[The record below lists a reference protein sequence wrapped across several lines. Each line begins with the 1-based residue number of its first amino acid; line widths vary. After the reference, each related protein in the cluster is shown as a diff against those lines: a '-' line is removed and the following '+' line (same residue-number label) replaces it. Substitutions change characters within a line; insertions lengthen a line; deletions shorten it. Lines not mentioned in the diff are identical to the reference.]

1 MALINCTINSTSVE
15 VTPSQALG
23 SGVANQVLTITAN
36 TGFRVAAADFA
47 QNTDLAAAPFVNQ
60 INNITLADSSVAYA
74 EANKVIVTVDLK
86 DTFNPGTNN
95 HTFTIDI
102 DGAAVLEKN
111 IPKTLSGVFNVSVTD
126 ATTAATNQAYTATA
140 TSGTTVDLFTRTV
153 TATSGH
159 YFKIPPTCVV
169 ATGNVDNYVIV
180 GTPNGTGTN
189 HTATTFNV
197 DGIIPLITDTAD
209 VINITANAEDIPVAL
224 NRINS
229 YSMDTSDAPY
239 VLTKRGLTVYGDVG
253 AKFTVNITRTG
264 DSHTY
269 DFSAGNFTSS
279 STNSGSLTIGSNGQH
294 AQLITLPLVLADVT
308 YTVTITADDKEPATT
323 DNISQTN
330 PFTINR
336 RGFKTVTVNASS
348 TSRGT
353 LTSVVSTYT
362 NYAGTAIN
370 HSAGANAINGQSG
383 TEIESNNN
391 AEFNF
396 VTVIQDNDAFT
407 FSGANGLS
415 SSITLTSSHYGVTG
429 DANIVAGTITAA
441 RSADNSGNAN
451 KKLTITGSDWYNWQH
466 GVNNTV
472 INFNIDEFCNS
483 VSGGGGGTTNV
494 LSIGTTQFQDV
505 TGGNSAILYPSGYI
519 QQVTGRTSGSSTITY
534 TFAGV
539 NLSSNDFPSYVDT
552 TGDITITAGN
562 YGATTTKFNS
572 ATYSTSLSSFSVTNQ
587 GTSSRQLYMDITV
600 TITNFSP
607 SVASGDVHNLKVMI
621 AFAND
626 GANP

>member
-36 TGFRVAAADFA
+36 TGFRFVAADFA

-180 GTPNGTGTN
+180 GTPNGTGTS

-539 NLSSNDFPSYVDT
+539 NLSSNDFPSYVNT

-572 ATYSTSLSSFSVTNQ
+572 ATYSTSLSSFSVTNL
-587 GTSSRQLYMDITV
+587 TS
-600 TITNFSP
+600 
-607 SVASGDVHNLKVMI
+607 
-621 AFAND
+621 
-626 GANP
+626 

>member
-1 MALINCTINSTSVE
+1 MALTNCTINSTSVE

-23 SGVANQVLTITAN
+23 SGVANQVLTITPN
-36 TGFRVAAADFA
+36 TGYRVDHNDFTIA
-47 QNTDLAAAPFVNQ
+47 SPPTGVSG
-60 INNITLADSSVAYA
+60 ITKSNSGAAYA
-74 EANKVIVTVDLK
+74 ENNTVLINVDL
-86 DTFNPGTNN
+86 DNSFNPGTNN
-95 HTFTIDI
+95 HIFTIDV

-126 ATTAATNQAYTATA
+126 ATTAATNQAYTATN

-229 YSMDTSDAPY
+229 YSIDTSDAPY

-253 AKFTVNITRTG
+253 AKFEVNITRTG

-279 STNSGSLTIGSNGQH
+279 NTNSGTLTIGSNGQH
-294 AQLITLPLVLADVT
+294 SQLITLPLVVADVT
-308 YTVTITADDKEPATT
+308 YTVTISEKPPTD
-323 DNISQTN
+323 DNITQTN

-362 NYAGTAIN
+362 NYAGTAIT

-396 VTVIQDNDAFT
+396 ATVIQDDQAFT
-407 FSGANGLS
+407 FSGANALS
-415 SSITLTSSHYGVTG
+415 SSMTLTSSHYGVTG
-429 DANIVAGTITAA
+429 DANIVAGTITAV

-451 KKLTITGSDWYNWQH
+451 RKLTITGTDWYNWQH

-472 INFNIDEFCNS
+472 INFNIDQFCDE
-483 VSGGGGGTTNV
+483 GGGSPGGSNV
-494 LSIGTTQFQDV
+494 LTIGNTQFQDV
-505 TGGNSAILYPSGYI
+505 TGGNSTILYPSGYI
-519 QQVTGRTSGSSTITY
+519 QGVTGRSSGSSTITY
-534 TFAGV
+534 TLAGV
-539 NLSSNDFPSYVDT
+539 NLSGNDFPSYVDT

-572 ATYSTSLSSFSVTNQ
+572 ATYSASLSSFSVTNQ
-587 GTSSRQLYMDITV
+587 GTSSRELYMDITV

-607 SVASGDVHNLKVMI
+607 NVATNDVHNLKVMF

>member
-169 ATGNVDNYVIV
+169 ATGDVDNYVIV
-180 GTPNGTGTN
+180 GTPNGTGTS

-607 SVASGDVHNLKVMI
+607 SVATNDVHNLKVMF

>member
-180 GTPNGTGTN
+180 GTPNGTGTS

-607 SVASGDVHNLKVMI
+607 SVATNDVHNLKVMF

>member
-1 MALINCTINSTSVE
+1 MALTNCTINSTSVE

-23 SGVANQVLTITAN
+23 SGVANQVLTITPN
-36 TGFRVAAADFA
+36 TGYRVAAADFA
-47 QNTDLAAAPFVNQ
+47 QNTDLSAVPFVNQ
-60 INNITLADSSVAYA
+60 INNITLTNSGTAYA
-74 EANKVIVTVDLK
+74 ESNKVIVTIDLK

-111 IPKTLSGVFNVSVTD
+111 IPKTLSGVFNVTVNN
-126 ATTAATNQAYTATA
+126 ATTAASNQAYSATA

-153 TATSGH
+153 TATSGN
-159 YFKIPPTCVV
+159 YFEVAPTIEV
-169 ATGNVDNYVIV
+169 ATGNVDNYVITA
-180 GTPNGTGTN
+180 TPNGTGTN

-197 DGIIPLITDTAD
+197 DGIIPLITDTSD
-209 VINITANAEDIPVAL
+209 VINIDARAVTIPVAL

-253 AKFTVNITRTG
+253 AKFEVNITRTG

-279 STNSGSLTIGSNGQH
+279 NTNSGTLTIGSNGQH
-294 AQLITLPLVLADVT
+294 AQLITLPLVVADVT
-308 YTVTITADDKEPATT
+308 YTITISEKPPTA

-336 RGFKTVTVNASS
+336 RGFKTVTASASS

-353 LTSVVSTYT
+353 LSSVASTYT
-362 NYAGTAIN
+362 NYAGTTIN

-383 TEIESNNN
+383 TEIESNNG

-396 VTVIQDNDAFT
+396 VTVIQDDQAFT
-407 FSGANGLS
+407 FSGTNALS
-415 SSITLTSSHYGVTG
+415 SSMTLTSSHYGITG
-429 DANIVAGTITAA
+429 NANIVAGTITAV

-451 KKLTITGSDWYNWQH
+451 RKLTITGTDWYNWQH
-466 GVNNTV
+466 GTSNTV
-472 INFNIDEFCNS
+472 INFNIDQFCDA
-483 VSGGGGGTTNV
+483 GGSNPGGSNV
-494 LSIGTTQFQDV
+494 LTIGNTQFQDV
-505 TGGNSAILYPSGYI
+505 TGGNSTILYPSGYI
-519 QQVTGRTSGSSTITY
+519 QGVTGRTSGSSTITY
-534 TFAGV
+534 TLAGV
-539 NLSSNDFPSYVDT
+539 QLSSNDFPSYVDT
-552 TGDITITAGN
+552 SGDVTITAGN

-572 ATYSTSLSSFSVTNQ
+572 ANYATSLTSFNVANQ
-587 GTSSRQLYMDITV
+587 GTSSRVLTMDITV
-600 TITNFSP
+600 TITSFSP
-607 SVASGDVHNLKVMI
+607 NVAANDVHNLKVMI

>member
-1 MALINCTINSTSVE
+1 MALTNCTINSTSVE

-36 TGFRVAAADFA
+36 TGYRVAAADFTN
-47 QNTDLAAAPFVNQ
+47 NTGSLTGVTSIALSNSG
-60 INNITLADSSVAYA
+60 TAYA
-74 EANKVIVTVDLK
+74 ESNKVIVTVDL
-86 DTFNPGTNN
+86 DNSFNPGTNN

-126 ATTAATNQAYTATA
+126 AGTAATNQAYSGTA

-169 ATGNVDNYVIV
+169 ATGDVDNYVIV

-253 AKFTVNITRTG
+253 ATFEVSITRTG

-269 DFSAGNFTSS
+269 DFTAGNFTSS
-279 STNSGSLTIGSNGQH
+279 NTNSGTLTIGSNGQH
-294 AQLITLPLVLADVT
+294 AQLVTLPLVLADVT
-308 YTVTITADDKEPATT
+308 YTITITEKAPTA
-323 DNISQTN
+323 DNITQTN

-336 RGFKTVTVNASS
+336 RGFKTVTADASS

-353 LTSVVSTYT
+353 LNFNKTITYS
-362 NYAGTAIN
+362 NYAGTAITP
-370 HSAGANAINGQSG
+370 SGGANSINGQSG
-383 TEIESNNN
+383 AENTSNNS

-396 VTVIQDNDAFT
+396 VVVIQDDQAFT
-407 FSGANGLS
+407 FSGANALS
-415 SSITLTSSHYGVTG
+415 SSMTLTSSHYGITG
-429 DANIVAGTITAA
+429 NANVVAGTITAA

-451 KKLTITGSDWYNWQH
+451 RKLTITGSDWYNWQH
-466 GVNNTV
+466 GTSNTI
-472 INFNIDEFCNS
+472 INFNVDQFCDA
-483 VSGGGGGTTNV
+483 GGSSPGGSNV
-494 LSIGTTQFQDV
+494 LTVGATQFQDV

-519 QQVTGRTSGSSTITY
+519 QGVTGRTSGSSTITY
-534 TFAGV
+534 TLAGV
-539 NLSSNDFPSYVDT
+539 NLGASDFPSYVDT
-552 TGDITITAGN
+552 VGDVTVTAGN

-572 ATYSTSLSSFSVTNQ
+572 ATYNTSITSFAVNNQ
-587 GTSSRQLYMDITV
+587 GTGSRSLFMDITV
-600 TITNFSP
+600 TITSFSP